1 MRVLCLVAGHKWT
14 PAAEA
19 PDPHEAGARYVKSY
33 GGDDL
38 VLVCRRC
45 GVAKVTSVA
54 TAGQDIAVQKT
65 ADVMR
70 RGN

>member
-1 MRVLCLVAGHKWT
+1 MRVLCLVSGHRWT

-19 PDPHEAGARYVKSY
+19 PDPGDGAARYVKSY

-45 GVAKVTSVA
+45 GKPKLLSTEDFHQFV
-54 TAGQDIAVQKT
+54 
-65 ADVMR
+65 
-70 RGN
+70 RGPSGYGSRGSE